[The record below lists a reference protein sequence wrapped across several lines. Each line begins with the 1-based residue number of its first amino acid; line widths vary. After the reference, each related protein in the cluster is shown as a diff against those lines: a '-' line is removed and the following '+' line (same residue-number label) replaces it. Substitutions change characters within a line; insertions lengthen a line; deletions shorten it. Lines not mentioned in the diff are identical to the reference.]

1 MQTLFVRVVVFVIGV
16 LIGLC
21 GVAGVLFLLKD
32 GMTGNPVE
40 QTQSTQRAESVPLE
54 GTSSD
59 DRDNTPPYNAV
70 VPSRIDDIVFPK
82 RTFNLKAGI
91 VFWVATLTDE
101 QIVELLEQSTQT
113 SWNVSFANRKELQ
126 TTLLQKLS
134 TTAPVRALNFA
145 LEREPYQRNSM
156 IRRVYAAWARNDLN
170 KAIERAKALN
180 EQDSRSALAAILDA
194 RTDLPIE
201 RRRDIGNELGDK
213 QYAFYSHFGDL
224 TKNQIDNPRETWYE
238 IVDLA
243 NRESVQEEAEDA
255 LNRVAF
261 VWLEKEGIQIL
272 DEIVSSI
279 SDDYDYY
286 FVLDGLFDD
295 LSSDQSQEVF
305 DFVMGN
311 LGDRAI
317 ELIQDSGLA
326 DNWARQDPEKMLAK
340 VKTLPA
346 SDFRQ
351 DLFRMSVRRWAEKKP
366 QQILEQLEQLP
377 LGLRVYASERAID
390 QFTEN
395 SPTAA
400 AQFVLQIPDEDM
412 RRQLSSRLVVQ
423 WTKEDTDA
431 VQAWVLNL
439 PSNDPIRASLMNSLK
454 WRLIATNPRDAFA
467 LALQQPIADGSEDV
481 VLDRIADD
489 DVQLALELLP
499 QVRETRKVSAYT
511 WIGISLVKQG
521 FVQRALD
528 LANELDPTEQASFYQ
543 GIAMNWVQHDPK
555 RLLRVFDDF
564 PTAVKSKIAVG
575 LKILNEL
582 TNDYSDE
589 EITHLERHINEKD
602 QELFEQV
609 QKIDLDDPS
618 EEEEELLEHLHLW

>member
-1 MQTLFVRVVVFVIGV
+1 MRTLFVRVVVFVIGA
-16 LIGLC
+16 LIGLG

-32 GMTGNPVE
+32 GMTHNPVE
-40 QTQSTQRAESVPLE
+40 QTSTTRGAESVPIE
-54 GTSSD
+54 GTSSND
-59 DRDNTPPYNAV
+59 TDNTPPFNAV

-91 VFWVATLTDE
+91 VFWVATLTDD
-101 QIVELLEQSTQT
+101 QIVELLEQSTKT
-113 SWNVSFANRKELQ
+113 SWNVSFANREELQ

-145 LEREPYQRNSM
+145 LERDPYQRNSI
-156 IRRVYAAWARNDLN
+156 IRTVYAAWARNDLN

-180 EQDSRSALAAILDA
+180 EPDSRSALAAILDA

-201 RRRDIGNELGDK
+201 RRRDIGIELGDK
-213 QYAFYSHFGDL
+213 QYAFYSHFSDL

-243 NRESVQEEAEDA
+243 NRESVQEEAENA

-261 VWLEKEGIQIL
+261 VWFEEQGMQIL

-279 SDDYDYY
+279 SEGYDYY
-286 FVLDGLFDD
+286 FVLDGLFDG
-295 LSSDQSQEVF
+295 LSSDQSQVVF

-326 DNWARQDPEKMLAK
+326 DNWARQDPKQMLAK

-351 DLFRMSVRRWAEKKP
+351 DLIRLSARRWAEKNP

-377 LGLRVYASERAID
+377 PGLRVYASERAID

-400 AQFVLQIPDEDM
+400 AQFVLQISDEET

-423 WTKEDTDA
+423 WTKDDADA

-439 PSNDPIRASLMNSLK
+439 PSNDPIRPSLINSLK
-454 WRLIATNPRDAFA
+454 WRLIKSNPRM
-467 LALQQPIADGSEDV
+467 
-481 VLDRIADD
+481 
-489 DVQLALELLP
+489 LLHSRFNNP
-499 QVRETRKVSAYT
+499 SLMVMKTR
-511 WIGISLVKQG
+511 
-521 FVQRALD
+521 F
-528 LANELDPTEQASFYQ
+528 
-543 GIAMNWVQHDPK
+543 
-555 RLLRVFDDF
+555 
-564 PTAVKSKIAVG
+564 
-575 LKILNEL
+575 
-582 TNDYSDE
+582 
-589 EITHLERHINEKD
+589 
-602 QELFEQV
+602 
-609 QKIDLDDPS
+609 
-618 EEEEELLEHLHLW
+618 